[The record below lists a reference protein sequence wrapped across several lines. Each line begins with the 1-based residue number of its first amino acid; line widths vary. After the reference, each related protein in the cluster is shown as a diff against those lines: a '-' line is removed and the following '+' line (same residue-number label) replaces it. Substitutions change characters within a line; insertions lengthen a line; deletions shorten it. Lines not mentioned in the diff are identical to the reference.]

1 MRKLCCAG
9 LLVALLSLAWLT
21 VLVQSTSAIVQSRE
35 EQPETFRAYS
45 ASPELEPTEVIV
57 GKASWYGGSF
67 HGRPTASGVPYS
79 RFALTAAHRTL
90 RAGTVVRVTNLRN
103 QRSAV
108 LVINDWGP
116 VPEDRVIDVS
126 EAAAEVLGFR
136 ERGLARVRIEVYRA
150 ANNPL

>member
-21 VLVQSTSAIVQSRE
+21 VLVQSTSAVAESRE
-35 EQPETFRAYS
+35 EQPEAFRAYS

-67 HGRPTASGVPYS
+67 HGRPTSSGVPYS

-103 QRSAV
+103 QRSTV

-136 ERGLARVRIEVYRA
+136 ERGLARVRVEVYRA

>member
-1 MRKLCCAG
+1 MRKLCFAG
-9 LLVALLSLAWLT
+9 LLVAPLSLAWLT
-21 VLVQSTSAIVQSRE
+21 VLVQATSAVAEARE
-35 EQPETFRAYS
+35 ERPEAYRAYS
-45 ASPELEPTEVIV
+45 ASPELEPTELIV

-67 HGRPTASGVPYS
+67 HGRPTSSGVPYN

-108 LVINDWGP
+108 LVINDRGP

-126 EAAAEVLGFR
+126 EAAAAVLGFR

>member
-9 LLVALLSLAWLT
+9 LLVALLSLAGLT
-21 VLVQSTSAIVQSRE
+21 VLVQATAPVVEGRE
-35 EQPETFRAYS
+35 EHPEAFRAYS

-67 HGRPTASGVPYS
+67 HGRPTSSGVPYN

-103 QRSAV
+103 QRSTV

>member
-21 VLVQSTSAIVQSRE
+21 VLVQSTSAVAESRE
-35 EQPETFRAYS
+35 EQPEAFRAYS
-45 ASPELEPTEVIV
+45 ASPELEPSEVIV

-67 HGRPTASGVPYS
+67 HGRPTASGVPYN

>member
-21 VLVQSTSAIVQSRE
+21 VLVQSTSAVAESGE
-35 EQPETFRAYS
+35 EQPEGFRAYS

-67 HGRPTASGVPYS
+67 HGRPTSSGVPYN

-108 LVINDWGP
+108 LV
-116 VPEDRVIDVS
+116 
-126 EAAAEVLGFR
+126 
-136 ERGLARVRIEVYRA
+136 
-150 ANNPL
+150 

>member
-1 MRKLCCAG
+1 MRKLSFAGGLVVLLCIAG
-9 LLVALLSLAWLT
+9 LRLLGEVTAPVAQPQEEAIQLLS
-21 VLVQSTSAIVQSRE
+21 
-35 EQPETFRAYS
+35 P
-45 ASPELEPTEVIV
+45 SPSVEPAEVIM
-57 GKASWYGGSF
+57 GKASWYGPGF
-67 HGRPTASGVPYS
+67 HGRPTSSGVPYN
-79 RFALTAAHRTL
+79 RYALTAAHRTL
-90 RAGTVVRVTNLRN
+90 RPGTVVRVTNLRN

-116 VPEDRVIDVS
+116 VPEDREIDVS

>member
-1 MRKLCCAG
+1 MRKLCFAG
-9 LLVALLSLAWLT
+9 LLVALLSLAGLSL
-21 VLVQSTSAIVQSRE
+21 LVQATAPAE
-35 EQPETFRAYS
+35 EPRQEPYRAVS
-45 ASPELEPTEVIV
+45 ASPEMEPTEVII

-67 HGRPTASGVPYS
+67 HGRPTSSGVPYS

-103 QRSAV
+103 QRSTV

-136 ERGLARVRIEVYRA
+136 ERGLARVRIDVYRA